1 MVDKMFKSH
10 DKTDPNQPQQIPNS
24 WDTSLHRVY
33 LFGLIATYL
42 SCSSQLALF
51 YKHFPMLLKFFD
63 KQNFYASLYSI

>member
-33 LFGLIATYL
+33 LFGLIAYL
-42 SCSSQLALF
+42 PVLLF
-51 YKHFPMLLKFFD
+51 SVSIVLQAFPHVTKIF
-63 KQNFYASLYSI
+63 